1 MEALGR
7 RTRAIWRR
15 PSSWYGEQEGLWLL
29 RFHKRLLP
37 LPKTICPTWQL
48 RAEGREK
55 GGGRVTFSHLS
66 GSQKPAVLV
75 KAHPGFCSSPLCSL
89 ETSIVIIGHDL
100 APPPK

>member
-55 GGGRVTFSHLS
+55 GGGESDIFTSLRESEAS
-66 GSQKPAVLV
+66 GPS
-75 KAHPGFCSSPLCSL
+75 
-89 ETSIVIIGHDL
+89 
-100 APPPK
+100 